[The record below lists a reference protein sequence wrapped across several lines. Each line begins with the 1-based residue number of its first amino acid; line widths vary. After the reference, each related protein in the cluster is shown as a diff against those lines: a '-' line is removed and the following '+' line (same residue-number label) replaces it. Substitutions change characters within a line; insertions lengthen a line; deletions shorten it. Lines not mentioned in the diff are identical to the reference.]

1 MAGILNNKERIIDF
15 IMTEE
20 GKRQASSGQM
30 KIEFASFTDRHTF
43 YEVSSSAGS
52 GDPIAAPTIA
62 ADASSRIYFEATN
75 RFQDVVVP
83 EIEAGN
89 SLRPFR
95 TADFSFG
102 GKTVSSGTF
111 NVGFSERVNILT
123 GSSIPNDAQRSLDG
137 ITNNYTDHQILGTA
151 DLFSDTTGFKAS
163 VTTGSFDISM
173 MSTYG
178 RTNIGRVDIDDIPS
192 LFADRRFA
200 HMPNFMYLPP
210 VNKPTPGAPTGV
222 PMGVYPKLNE
232 PDILTLQDL
241 EESLADKQKIS
252 VEFSD
257 TSRENNIVSQMF
269 EFDTTGVEKLSIVD
283 FGEFGDNDPFSP
295 GKRVF
300 FVGKI
305 IKDSAGSQTFLNIF
319 TVVFD

>member
-30 KIEFASFTDRHTF
+30 KIRFAAFTDRHTF
-43 YEVSSSAGS
+43 YEASSSAGS
-52 GDPIAAPTIA
+52 GDPVAAPTIA
-62 ADASSRIYFEATN
+62 ADASSRIYFESSN
-75 RFQDVVVP
+75 RFQDVIVP
-83 EIEAGN
+83 ELEAGN

-95 TADFSFG
+95 TSDFSFG
-102 GKTVSSGTF
+102 GKTVASGTF

-123 GSSIPNDAQRSLDG
+123 GSAIPNDAQRSLDG
-137 ITNNYTDHQILGTA
+137 ITSNYTDHQILATE
-151 DLFSDTTGFKAS
+151 DLFSDTTGFELSAA
-163 VTTGSFDISM
+163 TGSFQISEL
-173 MSTYG
+173 SIYG
-178 RTNIGRVDIDDIPS
+178 RTNTGNVVVDDIPS
-192 LFADRRFA
+192 LFSDRRFG

-210 VNKPTPGAPTGV
+210 VNKPTPGAPSGV

-241 EESLADKQKIS
+241 EESLVGKQRMT

-257 TSRENNIVSQMF
+257 TSRENNIVAQMF
-269 EFDTTGVEKLSIVD
+269 EFDSTGVEKLSIVD

-300 FVGKI
+300 FIGKI
-305 IKDSAGSQTFLNIF
+305 VKDSTGSQTFMNIF

>member
-30 KIEFASFTDRHTF
+30 KIQFAAFTDRHTF
-43 YEVSSSAGS
+43 YEASSSAGS

-62 ADASSRIYFEATN
+62 ADASSRIYFESSN
-75 RFQDVVVP
+75 RFQDVIVP
-83 EIEAGN
+83 ELEAGN

-95 TADFSFG
+95 TSDFSFG
-102 GKTVSSGTF
+102 GKTVASGTF

-123 GSSIPNDAQRSLDG
+123 GSAIPNDAQRSLDG
-137 ITNNYTDHQILGTA
+137 ITSNYTDHQILATE
-151 DLFSDTTGFKAS
+151 DLFSDTTGFKLSAL
-163 VTTGSFDISM
+163 TGSFQISELL
-173 MSTYG
+173 TYG
-178 RTNIGRVDIDDIPS
+178 RTSTGNVDIDDIPS
-192 LFADRRFA
+192 LFSDRRFA

-210 VNKPTPGAPTGV
+210 INQPTPGAPAGM

-241 EESLADKQKIS
+241 EESLAGKQSVS

-257 TSRENNIVSQMF
+257 TSRENNIVAQMF
-269 EFDTTGVEKLSIVD
+269 EFDSTGVEKLSIVD

-305 IKDSAGSQTFLNIF
+305 VKDATGSQTFMNIF